1 MKIGGKEYKVGQ
13 HIRVVSAKSVLHY
26 VHGMTGDVAEEMEGL
41 TGIIIA
47 PNSAFPHAVASIK
60 VDEPYARLYHNG
72 MTRLFEDDEIEL
84 VDEEEEAWKNAY
96 EK

>member
-1 MKIGGKEYKVGQ
+1 MKIGGKEFEVGQ

-26 VHGMTGDVAEEMEGL
+26 NYGMTGDVNDEMAGL
-41 TGIIIA
+41 TGVIVA
-47 PNSAFPHAVASIK
+47 PNTAFPYAVASIK
-60 VDEPYARLYHNG
+60 VDEPYTKHYHNG

-96 EK
+96 GK